1 MMTDAAPAP
10 AAPIPAPPVQPYH
23 ELLNALGL
31 SDEDLRRLQH
41 DDVTV
46 MELMTEHLR
55 PIAQRNELARRADME
70 RMWEH
75 HQEQTREAEKNG
87 TAAPTW
93 YYSEPHDHKFTENE
107 ALEQLGHEISQGI
120 CAHSDLDMAK
130 AYDLGIKD
138 KLPEWMTWTLLE
150 EWSSLIKLEAQ
161 AALAREPAKVADYQS
176 LYPEI

>member
-1 MMTDAAPAP
+1 MSAP

-31 SDEDLRRLQH
+31 SDEDLRRLRH

-55 PIAQRNELARRADME
+55 PIAQRKELARRADMKST
-70 RMWEH
+70 WEY
-75 HQEQTREAEKNG
+75 HQEELRDAEKNG

-93 YYSEPHDHKFTENE
+93 YYDHPHDHKFTETE
-107 ALEQLGHEISQGI
+107 ALEQLACEISQGI
-120 CAHSDLDMAK
+120 CAHNDLDMAK
-130 AYDLGIKD
+130 AYDLSIKD
-138 KLPEWMTWTLLE
+138 ELPEWMTWTLLE
-150 EWSSLIKLEAQ
+150 EWSSLIKLEGDLVRA
-161 AALAREPAKVADYQS
+161 AREPVEVADYQS

>member
-10 AAPIPAPPVQPYH
+10 TAPIPAPPVQPH
-23 ELLNALGL
+23 TELLNALGL
-31 SDEDLRRLQH
+31 TIEDLRRLQH

-55 PIAQRNELARRADME
+55 PIAQRKELARQADME
-70 RMWEH
+70 SAWEYH
-75 HQEQTREAEKNG
+75 RKQTREAEKNG

-107 ALEQLGHEISQGI
+107 ALEQLACEIAEGI
-120 CAHSDLDMAK
+120 CAHNDISTSK
-130 AYDLGIKD
+130 AYDLSIKD
-138 KLPEWMTWTLLE
+138 ELPEWMTWTLLD
-150 EWSSLIKLEAQ
+150 EWSSLIKLEAR
-161 AALAREPAKVADYQS
+161 LAREPVKVADYQS